1 MHSESLLL
9 RLLLRVRWGWLM
21 AVLLDAPT
29 NGILGFNAYGSFT
42 YTKST
47 QEAKIGP
54 ISLSVKD
61 NKTVN
66 IPVWAGVGAMVL
78 GGLLLAFGARKP

>member
-1 MHSESLLL
+1 MNAL
-9 RLLLRVRWGWLM
+9 RIAAIALIVAG
-21 AVLLDAPT
+21 A
-29 NGILGFNAYGSFT
+29 LGLAYGSFT

-61 NKTVN
+61 NQTVN

-78 GGLLLAFGARKP
+78 GGLLLVFGARKP

>member
-1 MHSESLLL
+1 MNAL
-9 RLLLRVRWGWLM
+9 RIAAIALIVAG
-21 AVLLDAPT
+21 A
-29 NGILGFNAYGSFT
+29 LGLAYGSFT

-66 IPVWAGVGAMVL
+66 IPIWAGVGAMVL
-78 GGLLLAFGARKP
+78 GGLLLVFGARKP